1 MTSYADFLSRK
12 VLEAPLRGL
21 DDTRCAVVIP
31 AEADYYRFDLG
42 DVAQRVCL
50 GCFVELGGKDGN

>member
-1 MTSYADFLSRK
+1 MIPVSKIPCCTPWK
-12 VLEAPLRGL
+12 C
-21 DDTRCAVVIP
+21 TRCAVVIP
-31 AEADYYRFDLG
+31 AEADYYRLDLG